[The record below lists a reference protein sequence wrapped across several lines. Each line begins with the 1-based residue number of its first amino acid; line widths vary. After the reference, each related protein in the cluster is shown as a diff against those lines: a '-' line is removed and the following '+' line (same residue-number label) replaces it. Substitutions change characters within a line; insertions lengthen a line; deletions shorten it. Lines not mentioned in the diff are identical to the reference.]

1 MFDVSHQ
8 DAEMVVAEFKLK
20 YLKAQKDN
28 VNTAFFI
35 WYGGHGVL
43 FRTSTH
49 MVLNEK
55 DIKLRYFPL
64 ETHLNQFSNAR
75 NTYTFVFQDNCRS
88 LLKLEELEE
97 AFRGGMNEE
106 PAV

>member
-1 MFDVSHQ
+1 
-8 DAEMVVAEFKLK
+8 MVVAELKVK
-20 YLKAQKDN
+20 YLKAQNNN

-49 MVLNEK
+49 IVLNEREANM
-55 DIKLRYFPL
+55 RYFPL
-64 ETHLNQFSNAR
+64 EMHLSMFSNCR
-75 NTYTFVFQDNCRS
+75 NTYTFVFEDNCRS

-97 AFRGGMNEE
+97 AFRGANFFEE
-106 PAV
+106 PAI